1 MEIGNKVGCEN
12 VAKNASVICYQNWKR
27 LLIFCRK
34 SACTVLLVSNAELI
48 FQTPENPEW
57 WRSSVIYQIYPRSF
71 ADGNGDGMGDLKG
84 ITDRLPALAELNID
98 AIWCSP
104 FFKSPQKDAGYDVSD
119 YKDIDPLFGTLE
131 DFDNLVAEAKKHG
144 IRIIVD
150 LVPNHSSSEHEFF
163 KAALKAAP
171 GSPEREM
178 YMFRDGKGK
187 NGELPPNNWQSVF
200 GGNAWTRI
208 NEADG
213 KPGQWYL
220 HLFDSSQPDL
230 NWENPAIPDEFDE
243 ILRFWL
249 RKGVDGFRVDV
260 AHGMV
265 KRAGLPDATIY
276 DENLRERPIT
286 GMTMAEAEEAVPY
299 WGQPGVHDAIR
310 RFRRVIDEFD
320 DRAMC
325 AEASMSPLPR
335 LAMWVR
341 PDEYHQSFNFDYMH
355 SAYEPAALKKIIT
368 DSIVEYGKV
377 GASSTWV
384 LSNHDGIRHATRLGI
399 APENTPRPGDGIHP
413 SDPMPD
419 EALGLR
425 RARAATAFM
434 LGLPGGAYI
443 YQGEELGLPEHTT
456 LSDSFREDPTFF
468 RTKGERVGRD
478 GCRVPLPWEA
488 GVNESNGFSTTG
500 KSWLPQPASY
510 KRYARSEQE
519 GVAGSTLELYKRLL
533 KVRKQLQLGAGNF
546 RWAAEY
552 QDGDETL
559 AYINSG
565 VLVLSNFGKKAVV
578 VPAGEILATTQH
590 DLSIEGELEQD
601 QTVWIKL

>member
-1 MEIGNKVGCEN
+1 MPESTEFLT
-12 VAKNASVICYQNWKR
+12 KN
-27 LLIFCRK
+27 
-34 SACTVLLVSNAELI
+34 
-48 FQTPENPEW
+48 NPAAEW
-57 WRSSVIYQIYPRSF
+57 WRTSVIYQIYPRSF
-71 ADGNGDGMGDLKG
+71 ADADGDGLGDLKG
-84 ITDRLPALAELNID
+84 ITSRLDSLASLGID
-98 AIWCSP
+98 AIWFSP
-104 FFKSPQKDAGYDVSD
+104 FFKSPQKDAGYDISD
-119 YKDIDPLFGTLE
+119 YRQIDPIFGTNE
-131 DFDNLVAEAKKHG
+131 DFDVLLAKAKSLG

-150 LVPNHSSSEHEFF
+150 IVPNHASDQHAWFQ
-163 KAALKAAP
+163 AALKSPA
-171 GSPEREM
+171 GSPERGYYHFKE
-178 YMFRDGKGK
+178 GKGE
-187 NGELPPNNWQSVF
+187 NGELPPNNWQSIF
-200 GGNAWTRI
+200 GGPAWSRI
-208 NEADG
+208 TEADG
-213 KPGQWYL
+213 SLGQWYL

-230 NWENPAIPDEFDE
+230 NWENPIIADEFDE

-276 DENLRERPIT
+276 DENLREKPISNL
-286 GMTMAEAEEAVPY
+286 TMAEAELAVPY

-310 RFRRVIDEFD
+310 RFRKVIDEFD

-355 SAYEPAALKKIIT
+355 GEYSPEAIKKIVT

-384 LSNHDGIRHATRLGI
+384 MSNHDGIRHATRLGI

-413 SDPMPD
+413 TDPAPD

-434 LGLPGGAYI
+434 LGLPGSSYL
-443 YQGEELGLPEHTT
+443 YQGEELGLPEAWQ
-456 LSDSFREDPTFF
+456 LEGKYRQDPTYA
-468 RTKGERVGRD
+468 RTNGERIGRD

-488 GVNESNGFSTTG
+488 GVGAANGFNTTG
-500 KSWLPQPASY
+500 KSWLPQPDNYRVFS
-510 KRYARSEQE
+510 RDLQE
-519 GVAGSTLELYKRLL
+519 GVPGSTLELYKRLL
-533 KVRKQLQLGAGNF
+533 KERKAFGLGSGEF

-552 QDGDETL
+552 QDKNTL
-559 AYINSG
+559 AFINNG
-565 VLVLSNFGKKAVV
+565 VLVLFNFGPDAVIL
-578 VPAGEILATTQH
+578 PAGEVLVTTQH
-590 DLSIEGELEQD
+590 DLTAERELEHD
-601 QTVWIKL
+601 QVVWIKL